1 MGLKVFLNDQQR
13 DLGDL
18 TAEELRVVVTQLMTA
33 MERMN
38 RHATRIE
45 VHVERFQDGAL
56 MRDVGP
62 ELAAIERIYDAALP
76 ERR

>member
-1 MGLKVFLNDQQR
+1 MIGVILNGEPKAVDDMTDAEAR
-13 DLGDL
+13 
-18 TAEELRVVVTQLMTA
+18 TALRQLIVA

-38 RHATRIE
+38 RRATRIE
-45 VHVERFQDGAL
+45 VYVEMSHDSAL

-62 ELAAIERIYDAALP
+62 ELAEIERIYDANIP